1 MSSTCALAWCRS
13 QTDGDKKSGGFF
25 RLPSLAK
32 QREYRGLV
40 VEGAGLPE
48 IYKEKEGDFRLCF
61 RHYKETD
68 FDTKGQRL
76 KLKKGIIEPICKL
89 SQSSALLSRQ
99 ENELCCYFPEKEAE
113 IEQRFFKGE
122 LNIYC
127 H

>member
-1 MSSTCALAWCRS
+1 MKPFYGLYLLALSHCNQNKTFKMSSSCALAWCRS

-32 QREYRGLV
+32 QREYRRLV

-76 KLKKGIIEPICKL
+76 KLKKGIIEPIYVNSVSPVPK
-89 SQSSALLSRQ
+89 AG
-99 ENELCCYFPEKEAE
+99 K
-113 IEQRFFKGE
+113 
-122 LNIYC
+122 
-127 H
+127 